1 MKERLQ
7 KLMAQGGVGSRR
19 ACEEL
24 IRQGRVRVNGT
35 VASLGAKADPAS
47 DRIVVD
53 NETLRLRS
61 SRPVYIALNKPLNV
75 ISSTARHKKDE
86 RRTVR
91 DLVRHPG
98 HLFLIGRLDAD
109 SQGLVVLTNDGE
121 LTHRLTH
128 PRFQHTRS
136 YRATLYGLPDAAA
149 IRKWERGLWLPEEA
163 RRTAP
168 CVVRVVRNSQG
179 LAIVEIVMAE
189 GRKRQIRRIANALGH
204 PVRHLTRTHIGR
216 LGLGELRPGEWRA
229 LDEQD
234 LTLLKTADSAL
245 KRNLEPR
252 PARNRPGPLRPA
264 RSRPGSARSGRP
276 SRPGRPFRRPT
287 GRRPRR

>member
-24 IRQGRVRVNGT
+24 IRQGRVRVNGA
-35 VASLGAKADPAS
+35 VANLGAKADPAS

-163 RRTAP
+163 RKTAP

-179 LAIVEIVMAE
+179 LAVVEIVMAE

-216 LGLGELRPGEWRA
+216 LGLGELRPGEWRT

-252 PARNRPGPLRPA
+252 PARSRPGPPRPA
-264 RSRPGSARSGRP
+264 RSRPRP
-276 SRPGRPFRRPT
+276 SRPSRAGRPFRRPA